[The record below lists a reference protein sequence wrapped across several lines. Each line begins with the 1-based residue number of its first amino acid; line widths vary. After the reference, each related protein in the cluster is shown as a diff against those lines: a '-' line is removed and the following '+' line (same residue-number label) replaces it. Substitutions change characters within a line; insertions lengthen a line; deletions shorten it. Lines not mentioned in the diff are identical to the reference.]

1 MAPQLE
7 AQAANPQGF
16 GAPGLARLRTANEQ
30 SAGGTNAGA
39 VGEGALEEARTRNAG
54 GAGMALSKA
63 ARSAGANLSN
73 ANLETNLANEQLK
86 EQQRSR
92 AQGELGSLYGTNVSG
107 ANTAAGQVAANVE
120 ANAKQ
125 EDASWGWAKYI
136 LDPALKAAGGAASA
150 GMAPGGALGCWIA
163 EAIYGTDDARTHMI
177 RAWLNGPFKQTAI
190 GSIVMALYLRFGQRI
205 AKHPRICLILK
216 PLFEIALRKA
226 VAQHYRD
233 ELVLNL

>member
-1 MAPQLE
+1 MARGSDQANAQANTSVGQNSKLFGSGQALYSSLAPQLE

-30 SAGGTNAGA
+30 SAGGSNAGA
-39 VGEGALEEARTRNAG
+39 VGQGALEEARTRNAG

-107 ANTAAGQVAANVE
+107 ANTAAGEVAHNVQ
-120 ANAKQ
+120 ANADQ
-125 EDASWGWAKYI
+125 ENASWGWAKNI
-136 LDPALKAAGGAASA
+136 LQPVLAAAGGAAPTIGKA
-150 GMAPGGALGCWIA
+150 FGVGG
-163 EAIYGTDDARTHMI
+163 
-177 RAWLNGPFKQTAI
+177 
-190 GSIVMALYLRFGQRI
+190 
-205 AKHPRICLILK
+205 
-216 PLFEIALRKA
+216 
-226 VAQHYRD
+226 
-233 ELVLNL
+233 